1 MGQDQA
7 QPPPLPVD
15 PMLAQEQQQA
25 QNDLIKSLQSQSQSD
40 TADLMARYGT
50 RLAMS
55 GASGGSPLST
65 PVGGATS
72 QRGL

>member
-1 MGQDQA
+1 MTQDA
-7 QPPPLPVD
+7 PPPLPVD

-25 QNDLIKSLQSQSQSD
+25 QQDMIKSLQGQTQSD

-55 GASGGSPLST
+55 GAAGGSPLAA
-65 PVGGATS
+65 GIKI
-72 QRGL
+72 

>member
-1 MGQDQA
+1 MTQDA
-7 QPPPLPVD
+7 PPPMPVD

-25 QNDLIKSLQSQSQSD
+25 QSDLIKSLQGQTQSD

-55 GASGGSPLST
+55 GAAAGSPLA
-65 PVGGATS
+65 GGMKV
-72 QRGL
+72 